1 LQRDARASGFTSAS
15 IERAG
20 IAGVELAPA
29 RPQASP

>member
-1 LQRDARASGFTSAS
+1 LQRDARASGFTATA

-20 IAGVELAPA
+20 IAGVELALA